1 MFSKV
6 IPLLK
11 SIGFDDKEVSVYAAI
26 LPLGSA
32 SIRAI
37 AEKTGI
43 NRGTVYDI
51 LEALSAKGLISSE
64 KRGSK
69 RKFIADSPEKVLEEL
84 EKSEKSIQ
92 LKKRKVQEAM
102 PVLLSFY
109 AKQGGRPTVEYFDDD
124 QGIKTI
130 LEDVLETGRKLE
142 EKMTYV
148 YSSRPVRDYLY
159 RLFPEFTREKIKF
172 GIKTKVVALGM
183 GGDPKN
189 FKMAERRWL
198 KDEAPAYFLLYG
210 PKIALISV
218 AEDEKP
224 FGVVVSDEKI
234 AKTQKII
241 FESLWERLKEK

>member
-1 MFSKV
+1 MLAKV

-11 SIGFDDKEVSVYAAI
+11 SIGLDDKEVSVYAAI

-43 NRGTVYDI
+43 NRGTVHDI
-51 LEALSAKGLISSE
+51 LELLSAKGLISSE
-64 KRGSK
+64 KRGAK
-69 RKFIADSPEKVLEEL
+69 RKFIVDSPEKVLEGL
-84 EKSEKSIQ
+84 EKSERSIQ

-124 QGIKTI
+124 QGIKMI
-130 LEDVLETGRKLE
+130 LEDVLETARKLE
-142 EKMTYV
+142 EKITYA

-159 RLFPEFTREKIKF
+159 RLFPEFTREKIKS
-172 GIKTKVVALGM
+172 GIKTKVVALGA

-189 FKMAERRWL
+189 LKMAERRWL
-198 KDEAPAYFLLYG
+198 KEEAPAYFLLYG

>member
-102 PVLLSFY
+102 PTLLSFY

-172 GIKTKVVALGM
+172 GIKTKVVALGV

-210 PKIALISV
+210 SKIALISV

-224 FGVVVSDEKI
+224 FGVVISDEKI

-241 FESLWERLKEK
+241 FESLWERLES

>member
-1 MFSKV
+1 M
-6 IPLLK
+6 
-11 SIGFDDKEVSVYAAI
+11 SVYAAI

-159 RLFPEFTREKIKF
+159 RLFPEFTEEKIKQ
-172 GIKTKVVALGM
+172 GIKTKVVALGA

-189 FKMAERRWL
+189 LKMAERRWL

>member
-102 PVLLSFY
+102 PTLLSFY

-172 GIKTKVVALGM
+172 GIKTKVVALGV